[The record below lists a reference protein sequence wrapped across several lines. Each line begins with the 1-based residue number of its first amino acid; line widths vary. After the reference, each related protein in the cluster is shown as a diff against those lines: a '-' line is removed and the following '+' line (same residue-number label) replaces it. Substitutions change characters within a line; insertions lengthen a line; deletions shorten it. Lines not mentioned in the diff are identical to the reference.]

1 MAKKIGRPK
10 GSTVRPQL
18 RDFLTQAQVTRLT
31 NKAYDMAEEGDS
43 TILKFMLEQ
52 IYGKAVQPLGNDDG
66 KALLVKFD
74 NVFNEPASPSKRN
87 SP

>member
-18 RDFLTQAQVTRLT
+18 RDYLTQAQITRLT
-31 NKAYDMAEEGDS
+31 NKAYEMADEGNEVM
-43 TILKFMLEQ
+43 LKFVLEHV
-52 IYGKAVQPLGNDDG
+52 YGKAVQPLGNDEG

-74 NVFNEPASPSKRN
+74 NVFNEPSSPSKRN